1 MSLFLYVNDHKM
13 GEYPNEQLRE
23 LIAYAR
29 RQSATDEVE
38 LWRGY
43 KKPEAMI
50 LRLAPET
57 YLGSVNESLSTY
69 VLPGIGNTF
78 SIILG
83 TDGPP
88 SIVDTYG
95 YVEVGPVLEETE
107 NARRDLDALEA
118 HLGIQLGFTRYGMR
132 FRALKVARSY
142 VNDAYRNQHL
152 GVRLYVAAVAEAA
165 KRGFAL
171 VPDSYDATG
180 SGGRTS
186 TDARRVW
193 ASRSFAA
200 AVVKVGLT
208 AFAQPSTLGD
218 YPECWTIAIHDHP
231 NAKKPVRYYGCWAT
245 RLGAEQVLEAI
256 RIHIRR
262 ARRWRVIK
270 R

>member
-57 YLGSVNESLSTY
+57 YLNGSV
-69 VLPGIGNTF
+69 
-78 SIILG
+78 
-83 TDGPP
+83 
-88 SIVDTYG
+88 
-95 YVEVGPVLEETE
+95 
-107 NARRDLDALEA
+107 DLD
-118 HLGIQLGFTRYGMR
+118 
-132 FRALKVARSY
+132 
-142 VNDAYRNQHL
+142 N
-152 GVRLYVAAVAEAA
+152 
-165 KRGFAL
+165 
-171 VPDSYDATG
+171 
-180 SGGRTS
+180 
-186 TDARRVW
+186 
-193 ASRSFAA
+193 
-200 AVVKVGLT
+200 
-208 AFAQPSTLGD
+208 